1 MSFIKKINTFNKNCV
16 VCKEEYETL
25 FSQSKFCSIECKK
38 ENDKLYH
45 RERHKTKRAM
55 AKIEVVPIDTE
66 YTQLLRKKL
75 DIIERM
81 VKTKWHVYCELCTRS
96 DLELKHHH
104 IIQISEAPRH
114 ENLNHPKNIIMLCTL
129 CRRSMNIHKDEKRKK
144 LVEKRGLKQLFP
156 NYIFC

>member
-16 VCKEEYETL
+16 VCKEKYETL

-45 RERHKTKRAM
+45 RERHKTKREM

-81 VKTKWHVYCELCTRS
+81 VKTK
-96 DLELKHHH
+96 
-104 IIQISEAPRH
+104 
-114 ENLNHPKNIIMLCTL
+114 
-129 CRRSMNIHKDEKRKK
+129 
-144 LVEKRGLKQLFP
+144 
-156 NYIFC
+156 